1 MTSTTTTFK
10 VSYLMDK
17 LLMDDEFSKS
27 LQTHIENIMKD
38 GKLNEYDIPEIV
50 LIIGELVCKEPKIT
64 LTAQILTELIEEL
77 IVFIIKK
84 YQLKADETQIDNFN
98 RLIESS
104 IKLIMFQPKIK
115 EKVNGCLN
123 RFNVF
128 CK

>member
-1 MTSTTTTFK
+1 MSTLK

-17 LLMDDEFSKS
+17 LLMNDEFSKK

-38 GKLNEYDIPEIV
+38 GKLNEYDIPDIV
-50 LIIGELVCKEPKIT
+50 LIIGELITSEPKLT
-64 LTAQILTELIEEL
+64 LTSEILSELIKEL
-77 IVFIIKK
+77 IVFLIKK
-84 YQLKADETQIDNFN
+84 YQLKADDNQIDNFN

-115 EKVNGCLN
+115 EKVNKCLN
-123 RFNVF
+123 KCNIF

>member
-1 MTSTTTTFK
+1 MTVSNLK

-27 LQTHIENIMKD
+27 LQSHIENIMKD
-38 GKLNEYDIPEIV
+38 GKINEYDIPDIV
-50 LIIGELVCKEPKIT
+50 LIICELIAKEPKLT
-64 LTAQILTELIEEL
+64 LTQELLSELIQEL

-84 YQLKADETQIDNFN
+84 YQLKAEDHQIDNFN
-98 RLIESS
+98 RIIESS

-115 EKVNGCLN
+115 EKVNKCLN
-123 RFNVF
+123 KLNIF